1 MANVLQ
7 NFDMVE
13 ESNYWG
19 FNLRR
24 LQKENGLHKL

>member
-13 ESNYWG
+13 ESNYCG
-19 FNLRR
+19 FNPRR
-24 LQKENGLHKL
+24 LEKKMSEYH